1 RVDMKF
7 KRIASLEVTLGVQN
21 RRDGVNIITAQRIGE
36 IGQLPTGELVLK
48 LYGNVNFEAL
58 PRDEFGR
65 IAANFRP
72 SGNITAKTE
81 PDFLLIPTDNR
92 TTKRRS

>member
-1 RVDMKF
+1 MKF
-7 KRIASLEVTLGVQN
+7 KRIASVEVTTDFRSLKNGVS
-21 RRDGVNIITAQRIGE
+21 VITAQRIGE

-48 LYGNVNFEAL
+48 LYNVNFEAL

-72 SGNITAKTE
+72 SGNNAFKTE
-81 PDFLLIPTDNR
+81 PDFYLIPTDNKT
-92 TTKRRS
+92 TTKRS

>member
-1 RVDMKF
+1 MKF
-7 KRIASLEVTLGVQN
+7 KRIASLEVTTNIQN
-21 RRDGVNIITAQRIGE
+21 RSNGVNIITAQRIGE

-72 SGNITAKTE
+72 SGNNTVKAVKTE
-81 PDFLLIPTDNR
+81 PDFLLIPTDNK
-92 TTKRRS
+92 TTK

>member
-1 RVDMKF
+1 MKF
-7 KRIASLEVTLGVQN
+7 KRIAILEVTTDVLN
-21 RRDGVNIITAQRIGE
+21 RSDGVNIITAQRIGE

-48 LYGNVNFEAL
+48 LYNVNFEAL

-72 SGNITAKTE
+72 SGNNAFKTE
-81 PDFLLIPTDNR
+81 PDFYLIPTDNKT
-92 TTKRRS
+92 TTKRS

>member
-1 RVDMKF
+1 MKF
-7 KRIASLEVTLGVQN
+7 KRIASLEVTTDVKN

-48 LYGNVNFEAL
+48 LYNVNFEAL

-72 SGNITAKTE
+72 SGNNTVKTE
-81 PDFLLIPTDNR
+81 PDFYLIPDGHITAIF
-92 TTKRRS
+92 TPKGE

>member
-1 RVDMKF
+1 MKF
-7 KRIASLEVTLGVQN
+7 KRIASLEVTTNIQN
-21 RRDGVNIITAQRIGE
+21 RSNGVNIITAQRIGE

-48 LYGNVNFEAL
+48 LFANVNFEAL